1 MIRYSRY
8 LMPTTKETPSDA
20 EVVSHRLMLRAGLLR
35 KVASGIYNYL
45 PAGLRVLRKVE
56 RILREEMDGAG
67 ALEVLMPAVVPS
79 ELWKESGRWDAY
91 GKELLRFKDRADR
104 EFCLGPTHEE
114 VVTDLVRRE
123 VRSYRQLPLTL
134 YQIQDKFRDEIRP
147 RFGLMRGREFVMKD
161 AYSFD
166 ADEEGAAESYRKMY
180 DAYCRIFRRMGLDF
194 RAVEA
199 DTGSIGGSS
208 SHEFMVIADS
218 GEDAIVYCAS
228 CSYGAN
234 VEKAECKPSVAAT
247 APMETGAAKEGGPY
261 SAPVPGATKGEPRK
275 VPTPGKR
282 TIEEVSAFL
291 AIDPATL
298 IKTLLFE
305 TSVGDVAVLVSGA
318 HEVNEIKV
326 KNHLGAEYVRLAG
339 EERVREMTGAPSGFA
354 GPVGLSVRTIADRS
368 VRSIASGATGANE
381 KDVHLVDVVP
391 GRDFI
396 PEGYADLRM
405 VREGDPCPR
414 CGGTLRFSR
423 GIEVG
428 HVFRLGTKYSEAM
441 RAVYL
446 DEGGKERVAV
456 MGCYGIGVGRTAAAA
471 IEQNHDDDGIVW
483 PISIAPFEVA
493 VIPVNV
499 KQADVMAAAE
509 HVAADLDA
517 RGVEVFLDDR
527 EERPGIKFKDA
538 DLTGIP
544 VRITLGEKNV
554 AAGFGEIRD
563 RKTGETLRIP
573 LTNLADEAIALVE
586 RKKMECAP

>member
-1 MIRYSRY
+1 
-8 LMPTTKETPSDA
+8 MPTTKETPSDA
-20 EVVSHRLMLRAGLLR
+20 EIVSHRLMLRAGLLR

-56 RILREEMDGAG
+56 RILREEMDRAG

-91 GKELLRFKDRADR
+91 GRELLRFKDRADR
-104 EFCLGPTHEE
+104 DFCLGPTHEE

-123 VRSYRQLPLTL
+123 VRSYRQLPLSL

-147 RFGLMRGREFVMKD
+147 RFGLMRGREFFMKD

-166 ADEEGAAESYRKMY
+166 ADDEGAAESYRKMY

-199 DTGSIGGSS
+199 DTGNIGGSS

-218 GEDAIVYCAS
+218 GEDAIVSCGTCA
-228 CSYGAN
+228 YGAN
-234 VEKAECKPSVAAT
+234 VEKAECHPAAAEPTGKETSVGK
-247 APMETGAAKEGGPY
+247 TG
-261 SAPVPGATKGEPRK
+261 SPRK
-275 VPTPGKR
+275 VSTPGKR
-282 TIEEVSAFL
+282 TVEEVSGFL
-291 AIDPATL
+291 GIDPATL

-305 TSVGDVAVLVSGA
+305 TSVGDVAILVSGT

-326 KNHLGAEYVRLAG
+326 KNHIGADFVRLAG
-339 EERVREMTGAPSGFA
+339 EERVREMTGAPSGFV
-354 GPVGLSVRTIADRS
+354 GPVGLPVRVIADHSVRAIT
-368 VRSIASGATGANE
+368 SGATGGNE

-391 GRDFI
+391 GRDFT

-414 CGGTLRFSR
+414 CGGALRLSR

-509 HVAADLDA
+509 RVAADLDTH
-517 RGVEVFLDDR
+517 GVEIFLDDR

-573 LTNLADEAIALVE
+573 LTDLAKEAIALVE
-586 RKKMECAP
+586 RKKAECAP

>member
-1 MIRYSRY
+1 
-8 LMPTTKETPSDA
+8 
-20 EVVSHRLMLRAGLLR
+20 
-35 KVASGIYNYL
+35 
-45 PAGLRVLRKVE
+45 
-56 RILREEMDGAG
+56 
-67 ALEVLMPAVVPS
+67 
-79 ELWKESGRWDAY
+79 
-91 GKELLRFKDRADR
+91 
-104 EFCLGPTHEE
+104 
-114 VVTDLVRRE
+114 
-123 VRSYRQLPLTL
+123 
-134 YQIQDKFRDEIRP
+134 
-147 RFGLMRGREFVMKD
+147 MRGREFFMKD

-180 DAYCRIFRRMGLDF
+180 EAYCRIFRRMGLDF

-218 GEDAIVYCAS
+218 GEDAIVSCAS

-234 VEKAECKPSVAAT
+234 VEKAECLPSVGAAS
-247 APMETGAAKEGGPY
+247 AGEPGAAKEGE
-261 SAPVPGATKGEPRK
+261 SKAGAPRK
-275 VPTPGKR
+275 VATPGKR

-305 TSVGDVAVLVSGA
+305 TSVGDVAVLVSGT

-339 EERVREMTGAPSGFA
+339 EERVRELTGAPSGFT
-354 GPVGLSVRTIADRS
+354 GPVGLSVRTIADPS
-368 VRSIASGATGANE
+368 VRSIASGVTGANE
-381 KDVHLVDVVP
+381 KDAHLVDVVP

-396 PEGYADLRM
+396 PEGYADLRV

-446 DEGGKERVAV
+446 DEGGKERVTV

-509 HVAADLDA
+509 RVAADLDA

-573 LTNLADEAIALVE
+573 LEDLANEAIALVE
-586 RKKMECAP
+586 RKKAACAP

>member
-1 MIRYSRY
+1 M
-8 LMPTTKETPSDA
+8 LA
-20 EVVSHRLMLRAGLLR
+20 LLRAG
-35 KVASGIYNYL
+35 S
-45 PAGLRVLRKVE
+45 
-56 RILREEMDGAG
+56 
-67 ALEVLMPAVVPS
+67 
-79 ELWKESGRWDAY
+79 
-91 GKELLRFKDRADR
+91 
-104 EFCLGPTHEE
+104 
-114 VVTDLVRRE
+114 
-123 VRSYRQLPLTL
+123 
-134 YQIQDKFRDEIRP
+134 
-147 RFGLMRGREFVMKD
+147 
-161 AYSFD
+161 
-166 ADEEGAAESYRKMY
+166 
-180 DAYCRIFRRMGLDF
+180 
-194 RAVEA
+194 
-199 DTGSIGGSS
+199 
-208 SHEFMVIADS
+208 
-218 GEDAIVYCAS
+218 
-228 CSYGAN
+228 
-234 VEKAECKPSVAAT
+234 
-247 APMETGAAKEGGPY
+247 
-261 SAPVPGATKGEPRK
+261 GATKGKPRK
-275 VPTPGKR
+275 VATPGKR

-354 GPVGLSVRTIADRS
+354 GPVGLSVRTIADHS

-396 PEGYADLRM
+396 PEGYADLRV

-414 CGGTLRFSR
+414 CGGALRFSR

-446 DEGGKERVAV
+446 DEGGRERVTV

-509 HVAADLDA
+509 RVAADLDA
-517 RGVEVFLDDR
+517 RGVEVFFDDR

-544 VRITLGEKNV
+544 RAHHPRGKERGGRVR
-554 AAGFGEIRD
+554 RD
-563 RKTGETLRIP
+563 PRPEDGETIRVP
-573 LTNLADEAIALVE
+573 LTDLANEAIALVE
-586 RKKMECAP
+586 RKKAGAPHEGPDHRRPRHRLPEAALATVKALSGEVGMFKVGMERFPSGWPELVRRIREAGFDVFLDLKFHDIPNTVAGAVRSAAALGVKFATVHASGGRAMLTAAAESARGTGTTILAVTVLTSLDDADLADVGFSLDAAEAVGRLADLAVSCGVKGIVCSAKEVEAVRARVGKGSPSSPPACGCRGTPWGTKSGW

>member
-1 MIRYSRY
+1 
-8 LMPTTKETPSDA
+8 
-20 EVVSHRLMLRAGLLR
+20 
-35 KVASGIYNYL
+35 
-45 PAGLRVLRKVE
+45 
-56 RILREEMDGAG
+56 
-67 ALEVLMPAVVPS
+67 
-79 ELWKESGRWDAY
+79 
-91 GKELLRFKDRADR
+91 
-104 EFCLGPTHEE
+104 
-114 VVTDLVRRE
+114 
-123 VRSYRQLPLTL
+123 
-134 YQIQDKFRDEIRP
+134 
-147 RFGLMRGREFVMKD
+147 MKD

-166 ADEEGAAESYRKMY
+166 ADDEGAAESYRKMY

-199 DTGSIGGSS
+199 DTGNIGGSS

-218 GEDAIVYCAS
+218 GEDAIVSCGSCA
-228 CSYGAN
+228 YGAN
-234 VEKAECKPSVAAT
+234 VEKAECS
-247 APMETGAAKEGGPY
+247 PY
-261 SAPVPGATKGEPRK
+261 SAAVPAATKGEPRK
-275 VPTPGKR
+275 VATPGKR
-282 TIEEVSAFL
+282 TIEEVSVFL
-291 AIDPATL
+291 GIDPATL

-326 KNHLGAEYVRLAG
+326 KNHLGADFVRLAG

-354 GPVGLSVRTIADRS
+354 GPVGLSVRVIADHS
-368 VRSIASGATGANE
+368 VRAIASGATGGNE

-391 GRDFI
+391 GRDFT

-414 CGGTLRFSR
+414 CGGALRFSR

-446 DEGGKERVAV
+446 DEGGKERLAV

-483 PISIAPFEVA
+483 PISIAPFEIA

-509 HVAADLDA
+509 SVAAVLDA
-517 RGVEVFLDDR
+517 HGVEVFLDDR

-563 RKTGETLRIP
+563 RKTGETVRIP
-573 LTNLADEAIALVE
+573 LAALANEAIALVE
-586 RKKMECAP
+586 RKKEECAP

>member
-1 MIRYSRY
+1 
-8 LMPTTKETPSDA
+8 
-20 EVVSHRLMLRAGLLR
+20 
-35 KVASGIYNYL
+35 
-45 PAGLRVLRKVE
+45 
-56 RILREEMDGAG
+56 
-67 ALEVLMPAVVPS
+67 
-79 ELWKESGRWDAY
+79 
-91 GKELLRFKDRADR
+91 
-104 EFCLGPTHEE
+104 
-114 VVTDLVRRE
+114 
-123 VRSYRQLPLTL
+123 
-134 YQIQDKFRDEIRP
+134 
-147 RFGLMRGREFVMKD
+147 
-161 AYSFD
+161 
-166 ADEEGAAESYRKMY
+166 
-180 DAYCRIFRRMGLDF
+180 
-194 RAVEA
+194 
-199 DTGSIGGSS
+199 
-208 SHEFMVIADS
+208 
-218 GEDAIVYCAS
+218 
-228 CSYGAN
+228 
-234 VEKAECKPSVAAT
+234 
-247 APMETGAAKEGGPY
+247 
-261 SAPVPGATKGEPRK
+261 
-275 VPTPGKR
+275 
-282 TIEEVSAFL
+282 
-291 AIDPATL
+291 
-298 IKTLLFE
+298 
-305 TSVGDVAVLVSGA
+305 
-318 HEVNEIKV
+318 VNEIKV
-326 KNHLGAEYVRLAG
+326 KNHLGAEFVRLAG

-354 GPVGLSVRTIADRS
+354 GPVGLAVRTIADTS

-391 GRDFI
+391 GRDFL

-483 PISIAPFEVA
+483 PISIAPFEVG

-509 HVAADLDA
+509 RVAADLDG

-563 RKTGETLRIP
+563 RKTGETLRIA
-573 LTNLADEAIALVE
+573 LAELADEAFALVE
-586 RKKMECAP
+586 RKKAECAP

>member
-35 KVASGIYNYL
+35 KVASGIYNYM

-147 RFGLMRGREFVMKD
+147 RFGLMRGREFFMKD

-166 ADEEGAAESYRKMY
+166 ADDEGAAESYRKMY

-199 DTGSIGGSS
+199 DTGTIGGSS

-218 GEDAIVYCAS
+218 GEDAIVSCSS

-234 VEKAECKPSVAAT
+234 VEKAECLPSE
-247 APMETGAAKEGGPY
+247 APTTSVESGGAKEG
-261 SAPVPGATKGEPRK
+261 APVPGATKGSARK

-305 TSVGDVAVLVSGA
+305 TSVGDVAVLVSGT

-326 KNHLGAEYVRLAG
+326 KNHLGADFVRLAG
-339 EERVREMTGAPSGFA
+339 EERVRELTGAPSGFA
-354 GPVGLSVRTIADRS
+354 GPVGLSVRTIADPS
-368 VRSIASGATGANE
+368 VRSITSGATGANE
-381 KDVHLVDVVP
+381 KDFHLVNVVP
-391 GRDFI
+391 GRDFV
-396 PEGYADLRM
+396 PEAYVDLRM

-428 HVFRLGTKYSEAM
+428 HVFRLGMKYSEAM

-446 DEGGKERVAV
+446 DEGGKERVTV

-471 IEQNHDDDGIVW
+471 IEQNHDGDGIIW

-493 VIPVNV
+493 VIPVNM
-499 KQADVMAAAE
+499 KQADVLAAAE
-509 HVAADLDA
+509 RVAADLDA
-517 RGVEVFLDDR
+517 RGVEVFFDDR

-563 RKTGETLRIP
+563 RRTAETLRIP
-573 LTNLADEAIALVE
+573 LAELANEAFALVE
-586 RKKMECAP
+586 KKKAECAP